1 MSIIISFILPIIFFI
16 CTIPAR
22 GSLAVLQLRL
32 MTIRRANKHKDKLSF
47 SKENLSELALISS
60 ITAIKLGLTIWNG
73 VTWILTTMLSL
84 VSSIFGLIFII
95 LIVCVFG
102 AYTYVSS
109 GGTLVSNNAG
119 GITTN
124 VGYNYLAIDWSQDF
138 TSKLNSIEAQYGARV
153 RNWVELVIINMNTVQ
168 NTDVKD
174 NFNMNL
180 AWWVGFKG
188 VESSASVA
196 TDVWGGEEK
205 QGWHPTTHIIT
216 LGHNDGPMQIIDG
229 SQSTEARRN
238 PIYNNCSAQR
248 GSGGSRYYYPDC
260 CYGTNKSYG
269 EYFPNGVSYV
279 ADCITSVGGEAT
291 LEHIQLI
298 TNMLTANAYNGG
310 ASSVIGSGR
319 MSGTCKNLATLLA
332 IFFKNYGWEINEKH
346 IALMKSIQQ
355 AGGMDTTL
363 PMATIDLRE
372 QILSPLSSNSKGIS
386 CFADALKQTGNF
398 GVISPD
404 GKPVDKPLIPYLISL
419 APANVQSEFNVTTGN
434 MNEYVTAMIQGGTD
448 VASFPVYPFSVWFNS
463 LLATDIAV
471 DMLGV
476 RQVVMQSNNKTDNV
490 SLSGS
495 VSDQIYKRALEA
507 GKTGTI
513 QTFDGKGQADRLSYQ
528 LGSDL
533 PYETDCSRFVY
544 RVMLSLGLDAFG
556 YTLTGDKLKNFNV
569 VSSGTNGEYFN
580 PAGNMTTT
588 TEMAWARANHP
599 KNVYNYSDVKGKL
612 KRGDLVYHNDH
623 VVIYMGT
630 NSKGEEYTCE
640 ASGYT
645 DPSARVSCSTDP
657 DNLIGGYSFGF
668 KRFNP
673 DNRWTTV
680 IRLGDGWQ

>member
-60 ITAIKLGLTIWNG
+60 ITAIKLGLIIWNG

-84 VSSIFGLIFII
+84 VSSMSGLVFII

-109 GGTLVSNNAG
+109 GGTLVSNSAG

-174 NFNMNL
+174 KFNMNL

-216 LGHNDGPMQIIDG
+216 LGHKDGPMQIIDG

-279 ADCITSVGGEAT
+279 ADCITSVGAEVT
-291 LEHIQLI
+291 PEHIQLI

-310 ASSVIGSGR
+310 ASSVIGNGR

-419 APANVQSEFNVTTGN
+419 APANVQSEFNATTGN
-434 MNEYVTAMIQGGTD
+434 MNEYVTAMLQGGTD

-476 RQVVMQSNNKTDNV
+476 RQVVTQVTQSNNKTDGNNV
-490 SLSGS
+490 NLSGS
-495 VSDQIYKRALEA
+495 VSNQLYQMALAMGKR
-507 GKTGTI
+507 GTNQGVDRI
-513 QTFDGKGQADRLSYQ
+513 KYVYGGDGEYQAD
-528 LGSDL
+528 
-533 PYETDCSRFVY
+533 CARFVY
-544 RVMLSLGLDAFG
+544 RAVLKLGIDAFG
-556 YTLTGDKLKNFNV
+556 FQISGDDLKNFDPV
-569 VSSGTNGEYFN
+569 ASPTNGKY
-580 PAGNMTTT
+580 AGVNKCTTA
-588 TEMAWARANHP
+588 EVDWAKANTNNCYSFSEVKDSLQP
-599 KNVYNYSDVKGKL
+599 GDIVYDYYN
-612 KRGDLVYHNDH
+612 H
-623 VVIYMGT
+623 VVIYMGK
-630 NSKGEEYTCE
+630 NSKGEEYQCH
-640 ASGYT
+640 ASGT
-645 DPSARVSCSTDP
+645 DSTTCGIDP
-657 DNLIGGYSFGF
+657 ENLDAKGYSFGF
-668 KRFNP
+668 SRFDYNGYH
-673 DNRWTTV
+673 NWTHV
-680 IRLGDGWQ
+680 IRLGNGWVKK